1 MEAITDA
8 ENILFTNETI
18 LALTEIDDC
27 IQMIND
33 HNFIANTTTFFI
45 STLKYEASNFSSLLV
60 SFDPNVGSQVIRTND
75 TSSRI
80 DPSATAAVSISNQYL
95 INNNSL
101 SMLTISEPTAY
112 KNTAHFHGR
121 YLLAS
126 AIIVLSH
133 NQVNPSSSHLN
144 ISLYFK
150 VIDNF
155 INDNYFC
162 LYYNTTID
170 QWEGSSDT
178 KPMLISSSSK
188 QYECK
193 WDHLTSFALFWG
205 PNDWCTNTTHA
216 VNHDSMCMLKNDLRV
231 CNTYFTR
238 FEIGSPFKECFCR
251 EPKKWQSYFGS
262 DS

>member
-18 LALTEIDDC
+18 LTLTEIDDC

-60 SFDPNVGSQVIRTND
+60 SFDPNVGGQVIRTND
-75 TSSRI
+75 TPNRI
-80 DPSATAAVSISNQYL
+80 DSSATAAVSINNQYL

-101 SMLTISEPTAY
+101 SILIISEPTAY
-112 KNTAHFHGR
+112 KYITDLNGR

-150 VIDNF
+150 VFDYFTNANGTF
-155 INDNYFC
+155 FC
-162 LYYNTTID
+162 LYYNTTTE

-178 KPMLISSSSK
+178 KPMLISNSSK

-193 WDHLTSFALFWG
+193 WDHLTPFAVFWAR
-205 PNDWCTNTTHA
+205 NDWCKNATHTI
-216 VNHDSMCMLKNDLRV
+216 NHDSMCMLKNDLRV
-231 CNTYFTR
+231 CNQHFTH
-238 FEIGSPFKECFCR
+238 FETCSPFKECFCR
-251 EPKKWQSYFGS
+251 EPKKWQSYFE
-262 DS
+262 